1 MKLLKQKSTL
11 LPDMQ
16 FKKIIGFEESQKTA
30 RLYFKPKI
38 KFLKERNIN
47 NIFLKMEKNEI
58 FNKGFVSEKNKR
70 SWSNKIINKEIN
82 NKKSYNIN
90 DLKEE
95 IKLLK
100 NQLND
105 EKIKSEVLKQIAEE
119 EQKKHILYKKKFR
132 TIFSSKGALM
142 DEVIS
147 QNNNSKITLSYV
159 EEKDKYKNNNIYS
172 FKNKNNY
179 KSVKNLTNKINN
191 SGFNSFILSPRKEH
205 ASPSQTIPVNNKID
219 IIKKVILNKKIKF
232 TKDKKNEEIIELK
245 EKNSKKD
252 KLIEELNKKIKEI
265 KIHNIQL
272 LNDKKIIEEDNIKLK
287 DEIDFK
293 NKEIETL
300 KAKLNEELTT
310 NQAYVKKFKEIKD
323 INQKFLNKLE
333 FEKEQN
339 KKLRKLLSI
348 NFINKKKEEINIL
361 KNENENNNCLN
372 KSNNLEN
379 SLDKNTKRS
388 LEINGMKDISNIS
401 CIERKQQIG
410 QYELEDIS
418 LKEIFQNKLLD
429 FIEIKYD
436 TDSINK

>member
-205 ASPSQTIPVNNKID
+205 ASPSQTIPVNNKIE